1 MDARIEKILIT
12 EEQIQEAV
20 VEAAKW
26 VDAEYVD
33 KDLVLVTILKG
44 SIPFVGAIIPKIT
57 VDFEIDYI
65 AMSSF
70 KGGTEA
76 QTLPEL
82 VQNFCSNLRNKDVLL
97 VEDIVDSGRTIK
109 EIYKLL
115 EAQGAKSV
123 KILTLLDKP
132 EGRTVELV
140 PDYKC
145 FTIPKEFIVGFGLD
159 YQEKLRNLPY
169 IGVLKKEI
177 YSK

>member
-1 MDARIEKILIT
+1 MDSRIEKILIT
-12 EEQIQEAV
+12 KEEIDQAV
-20 VEAAKW
+20 IEAAKW
-26 VDAEYVD
+26 VDDEYNN
-33 KDLVLVTILKG
+33 KDLVLVTVLKG
-44 SIPFVGAIIPKIT
+44 SIPFVGALMPRIT
-57 VDFEIDYI
+57 VDFEVDYI

-82 VQNFCSNLRNKDVLL
+82 VQNFCTNLKDKDVLL

-115 EAQGAKSV
+115 EQQGAKTV

-132 EGRTVELV
+132 AGRTVELE

-159 YQEKLRNLPY
+159 YQEKMRNLPY
-169 IGVLKKEI
+169 IGILKKEI